1 MNIRLLEMFVKTLGF
16 YLACSEPQGLELLLL
31 FLLLLLPPCGALSLC
46 VLSFVYY
53 GLKVPHLELKFN
65 MLCSYTEESCTFF
78 CIF

>member
-16 YLACSEPQGLELLLL
+16 YLACSEPQGLRAIIVISFAVIATLW
-31 FLLLLLPPCGALSLC
+31 GTLC

-53 GLKVPHLELKFN
+53 GLKFPHLELKFN

-78 CIF
+78 SLF